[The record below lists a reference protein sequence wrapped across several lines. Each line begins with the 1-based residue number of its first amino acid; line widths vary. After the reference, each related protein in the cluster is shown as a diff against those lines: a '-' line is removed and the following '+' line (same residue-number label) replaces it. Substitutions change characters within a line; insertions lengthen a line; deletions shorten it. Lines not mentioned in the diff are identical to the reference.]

1 MALEDVV
8 QGVQVTVKTDGV
20 DDAKSKIGQL
30 DKAIGD
36 LSKTAG
42 AAAGGDSGGGPG
54 GGPGIGGLN
63 KAFSDLN
70 TVSAQAFA
78 NIARSAATGDL
89 TGLATMM
96 GGPVAGSFVEAGR
109 AIGQFIETQDGAI
122 LKNAAMAREFGT
134 TPVAMQGIKE
144 GFEGAGVS
152 AQGFERLVNRM
163 SRQVQNDYTDM
174 TRNIRTDSDTQEGA
188 VLRLQAAREKLAI
201 SKGADPKSFEWQ
213 DKLREQKQAQIT
225 VDQAEEGV
233 RQQALKSIP
242 HVTEMLKESIH
253 TGQQNADITEVT
265 TKTLRESIENM
276 ARVGEGPASPV
287 DVLKKMA
294 ELTKSGAIDL
304 DTSIKLLKE
313 MGGMTRSAGL
323 GGMDA
328 VHEAEY
334 FKKYGSSGI
343 TAAQSGKSAVAQAG
357 LGTTEEDTKKATE
370 TISEWSNFTSLFG
383 AAMKKIGASM
393 SGNGSMLDTTLKG
406 GEGMLK
412 SLAEWHTRLQAMSD
426 ASTKARKAGGSTWD
440 AMKAGFAAFDHPPET
455 PEEQIDPK
463 TGKKIS
469 QPTRKTVGSGPA
481 EIITIPDDWIGKNER
496 AKAGVEETSGTARVI
511 HVPKDDEALPKG
523 GIGETTSDARFL
535 HMSVTD
541 DANAPWRGL
550 RGEGAAPAAA
560 SAPVPSPPGRGY
572 DNEINGAIGGI
583 VNAITNA
590 FHAPAGGGPASWH
603 AEGPQTGT
611 AAPAAP
617 PVVNITPPVVNITI
631 NAIPG
636 TTATATA
643 APGTATPGPTGHW
656 EGGAI
661 NIPGFADGG
670 GYDYSGNMGG
680 MSRDQMAADIAKHP
694 DRLGAYWNPIKQAY
708 QPRAFGMQSDFAD
721 GGPMSALLN
730 YGIKVGS
737 GVWNSIQA
745 SAPKSGDEARDMLFE
760 HIRSHAVKGWAE
772 HGIESGLE
780 AAGLEGT
787 AAVAGA
793 AFGILSNP
801 FHSGLLDASPTGA
814 ADYNAGAG
822 AEEASGRAM
831 GAHNLKEADEARKQ
845 RSAMI
850 FGDTIPGFAGGG
862 LSGETDDPIEHAEI
876 IVADAELE
884 VARNPGASGP
894 KERLALAKNALA
906 KVQAEAHREERDR
919 KVWQEGQ
926 GQRDRA
932 NEYSRK
938 LNAAEKKFREEPG
951 DHGVFHR
958 EEYGLWGG
966 GSIPGFATG
975 SIKGPGTGTSD
986 SILARLSNG
995 EFVMK
1000 DAAVRTYGEGF
1011 MHAINNMQI
1020 PPPKYEHGG
1029 MVPASSLPRFAEGG
1043 GMERPGSILNLHVG
1057 GEVFSGLKAPAAVA
1071 DQLRKFAIN
1080 QQTTQTGQK
1089 PSWA

>member
-8 QGVQVTVKTDGV
+8 QGVQVNVKTDGV

-188 VLRLQAAREKLAI
+188 VLRLQAAREKLQI

-253 TGQQNADITEVT
+253 SGQQNSEITEVT

-334 FKKYGSSGI
+334 FKKYGSAPI
-343 TAAQSGKSAVAQAG
+343 TAAQGGKSVVAQAG
-357 LGTTEEDTKKATE
+357 LGTTAEDTKKATE
-370 TISEWSNFTSLFG
+370 TISEWANFTSLFS
-383 AAMKKIGASM
+383 ATMKKIGASM
-393 SGNGSMLDTTLKG
+393 SGDNSLLNTSLKG

-412 SLAEWHTRLQAMSD
+412 SLAEWHTRLQAASD
-426 ASTKARKAGGSTWD
+426 AASKTRENGGGIWD
-440 AMKAGFAAFDHPPET
+440 RMKAWGEAFANPPEK
-455 PEEQIDPK
+455 PEEKLDPK
-463 TGKKIS
+463 TGKPINE
-469 QPTRKTVGSGPA
+469 QPTVKNVGSGPA
-481 EIITIPDDWIGKNER
+481 HIITIPDSWIGKNDR
-496 AKAGVEETSGTARVI
+496 AKAGVEETSGTARI
-511 HVPKDDEALPKG
+511 LHLPEDNQPLPKG
-523 GIGETTSDARFL
+523 GVGEGTSDARFIHTTE
-535 HMSVTD
+535 HMSITD
-541 DANAPWRGL
+541 SADAPWRSL
-550 RGEGAAPAAA
+550 RGGGAAPAPAPA
-560 SAPVPSPPGRGY
+560 PAPVPSPPGRGY
-572 DNEINGAIGGI
+572 DNEINAAFGSIASAIS
-583 VNAITNA
+583 NAMK
-590 FHAPAGGGPASWH
+590 APSAGGPGAWH
-603 AEGPQTGT
+603 AGGP
-611 AAPAAP
+611 P
-617 PVVNITPPVVNITI
+617 PVTVHVAVTAPVSLSVG
-631 NAIPG
+631 AG
-636 TTATATA
+636 GVA
-643 APGTATPGPTGHW
+643 TATPGTGTGTGTAEVGKW

-661 NIPGFADGG
+661 NIPGFAEGPMVG
-670 GYDYSGNMGG
+670 IRHM
-680 MSRDQMAADIAKHP
+680 
-694 DRLGAYWNPIKQAY
+694 
-708 QPRAFGMQSDFAD
+708 AD
-721 GGPMSALLN
+721 GGPMSSLLN
-730 YGIKVGS
+730 YGVKVGS
-737 GVWNSIQA
+737 GVWESIKA
-745 SAPKSGDEARDMLFE
+745 AAPKSGDEARDMLFE
-760 HIRSHAVKGWAE
+760 HMRGHAIKGWAE
-772 HGIESGLE
+772 HGIVSGVE
-780 AAGLEGT
+780 AAGLRGT
-787 AAVAGA
+787 AAALGA
-793 AFGILSNP
+793 TFGVLSNP
-801 FHSGLLDASPTGA
+801 FGSGVLDASPTGA
-814 ADYNAGAG
+814 ADYGAG
-822 AEEASGRAM
+822 AAQEEKRGRSM
-831 GAHNLKEADEARKQ
+831 GAHNLREADELRKQ